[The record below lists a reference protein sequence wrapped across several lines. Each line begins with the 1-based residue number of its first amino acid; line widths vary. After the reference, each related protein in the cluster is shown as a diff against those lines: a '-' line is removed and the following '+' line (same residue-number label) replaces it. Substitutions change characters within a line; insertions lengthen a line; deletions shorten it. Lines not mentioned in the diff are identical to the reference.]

1 MLAFKYGP
9 SQILNMDE
17 TLLCVIGHSVRMVR
31 FTSTTA
37 RAAGDLKKSRL
48 NTVGSFTPVV
58 NALGETLLR
67 VYCMKAPKSHNGAL
81 DLPIDKDG
89 KALTVPPTTL
99 PLFLKYSAPEWSQT
113 WRHAL
118 DRHGDRSLKQSLLPS
133 NHDRALQCLGRRL
146 WWTPGTPLPRQP
158 RSPSIAQCCQS
169 CEEDW
174 N

>member
-17 TLLCVIGHSVRMVR
+17 TLLCVIGDRVRMVR

-67 VYCMKAPKSHNGAL
+67 VYCMKAPKSHNGVL

-89 KALTVPPTTL
+89 KELTVPPTTL
-99 PLFLKYSAPEWSQT
+99 PSLSEVFSAGVVTNLET
-113 WRHAL
+113 
-118 DRHGDRSLKQSLLPS
+118 RSGSS
-133 NHDRALQCLGRRL
+133 RR
-146 WWTPGTPLPRQP
+146 QV
-158 RSPSIAQCCQS
+158 S
-169 CEEDW
+169 
-174 N
+174 